1 MIKQMSSI
9 VLAGGKSQRYGSNKA
24 IAELEGKT
32 LISLSFN
39 VLNPL
44 VNELIV
50 VVASH
55 EQAKLLPLEDKV
67 KVVVDQY
74 PNCGSLGGI
83 YSGLNE
89 IKNEWA
95 FVSACDMPFLN
106 QNLIT
111 NMAEL
116 RDGHDIVA
124 PIIENRPEPTHAMYR
139 KSCLKSINKQ
149 LNSGELKITRFY
161 NEMNVKEVH
170 SDFIDKID
178 PGRWSFFNVNTPED
192 MIKAKQNYQLS
203 KLDHHDEYSK

>member
-1 MIKQMSSI
+1 MSSI
-9 VLAGGKSQRYGSNKA
+9 ILAGGRSQRYGSNKA
-24 IAELEGKT
+24 IAELNGKA
-32 LISLSFN
+32 LISLSLN

-50 VVASH
+50 VVANH
-55 EQAKLLPLEDKV
+55 EQAKLLPLEAKV

-106 QNLIT
+106 RNLIT
-111 NMAEL
+111 DMAEL

-124 PIIENRPEPTHAMYR
+124 PIIDNRPEPTHAMYH
-139 KSCLKSINKQ
+139 KSCLRSINEQ
-149 LNSGELKITRFY
+149 LNSNEFKITMFY
-161 NEMNVKEVH
+161 NKMNVKEVH

-192 MIKAKQNYQLS
+192 MIKAKQNYQLTKS
-203 KLDHHDEYSK
+203 DRHDEYSK